1 MTNGVDLDRYR
12 EPSREPA
19 VLEAR
24 RGALVEQMGWLQ
36 HEAEALGPLL
46 GALPA
51 WAVDQA
57 PLATERSVKETLQ
70 ALARLDRETYPAWLD
85 AVTAPEAS
93 GEGGEHAAPPAF
105 TTPDLSALGEGANGL
120 DLDALL
126 ARVAEARAPLAARVA
141 AIPPEAWDRPL
152 SLDGETM
159 DLYGL
164 VLRIVQR
171 DADELKTLA
180 YRLHGADLS
189 QRQT

>member
-1 MTNGVDLDRYR
+1 MAVDLDRYR

-24 RGALVEQMGWLQ
+24 RLTLVEQMRWLL

-57 PLATERSVKETLQ
+57 PLETERSAKETLQ

-85 AVTAPEAS
+85 AVEAPEAS
-93 GEGGEHAAPPAF
+93 GEGGEPPSF
-105 TTPDLSALGEGANGL
+105 TSPDLGAMGEGANAR

-126 ARVAEARAPLAARVA
+126 ADVAAARAPLADRVA
-141 AIPPEAWDRPL
+141 AVAPEAWDRPL
-152 SLDGETM
+152 TLDGETT

-164 VLRIVQR
+164 VLALVQR

-180 YRLHGADLS
+180 YRLHGADLT
-189 QRQT
+189 QRTK